1 MAPDE
6 VALLAALLLVALVCY
21 KYFFDTPASGA
32 RASSSAGKRGSSS
45 KFLDQYRTWAD
56 LHAALRRAGLESSNL
71 IVGIDLTR
79 SNEWS
84 GAKSFGNRCLHD
96 LPTRAAA
103 AVALSA
109 AANNRNASVDEPGA
123 SEPQSG
129 GAHAFASTDSPEL
142 DIRTLNPYQAA
153 IYVMGRTLEA
163 FDEDQLIP
171 TFGFGDAATTDQR
184 VVELQARRGHVNH
197 GFAEVLAAYEA
208 RAAQRP
214 QKLSGPTS
222 FEPLIRKA
230 IEIVRE
236 TQSYHILLIIA
247 DGQVENKAK
256 NIRAIVEAS
265 AYPLSIIMVGVGDGP
280 WDTMRDFDD
289 EIPERRFDNF
299 QFVCLT
305 DILQSRS
312 AHPQMDFAV
321 AAMQEI
327 PDQYAAI
334 RRLGLF

>member
-1 MAPDE
+1 MPLDE
-6 VALLAALLLVALVCY
+6 IQIVVLVVILLVALRFY
-21 KYFFDTPASGA
+21 KHFFVKPEP
-32 RASSSAGKRGSSS
+32 RAPFSSTGSTS
-45 KFLDQYRTWAD
+45 KILDQYRTWAD

-84 GAKSFGNRCLHD
+84 GAKTFANRCLHD
-96 LPTRAAA
+96 LPQRVAA
-103 AVALSA
+103 AVASSA
-109 AANNRNASVDEPGA
+109 AAKEQDGSADEPGA
-123 SEPQSG
+123 SKPQST
-129 GAHAFASTDSPEL
+129 AAASPDL
-142 DIRTLNPYQAA
+142 DIRTMNPYQAA

-208 RAAQRP
+208 RAALRP

-265 AYPLSIIMVGVGDGP
+265 AYPISIIMVGVGDGP

-289 EIPERRFDNF
+289 EIPDRRFDNF

-312 AHPQMDFAV
+312 AQPHMDFAV

>member
-1 MAPDE
+1 MPPDE

-21 KYFFDTPASGA
+21 KYFFDTPAAPGA
-32 RASSSAGKRGSSS
+32 RASAGKRGSSA

-84 GAKSFGNRCLHD
+84 GATSFGNRCLHD

-103 AVALSA
+103 AVASSSA
-109 AANNRNASVDEPGA
+109 AKNQHAHVDEPGSSESQSADSHA
-123 SEPQSG
+123 SAS
-129 GAHAFASTDSPEL
+129 AFTPEL

-171 TFGFGDAATTDQR
+171 TFCFGDTATTDQR
-184 VVELQARRGHVNH
+184 VVELQARLGHVNH

-247 DGQVENKAK
+247 DGQIENKAK